1 MFWKKKKPP
10 VSTQTTTREPLYDT
24 HRTTQPVIYQVMSKD
39 NGRFAPKGVYGCKEA
54 ILKVWDAIPAVF
66 SSRYVAKA
74 VKSLAK
80 VEFLDST
87 VTRSMRELREQG
99 KIKYVVK
106 DRSLGAYQKLD

>member
-1 MFWKKKKPP
+1 MFWKKKEPPTP
-10 VSTQTTTREPLYDT
+10 VSTETASLP
-24 HRTTQPVIYQVMSKD
+24 QPND
-39 NGRFAPKGVYGCKEA
+39 GRFKPMGQYGCKEA
-54 ILKVWDAIPAVF
+54 ILKVWEAIPVIF
-66 SSRYVAKA
+66 SSRYVARA
-74 VKSLAK
+74 ARSLAK